1 MQRKEVHMGDSVIIV
16 GAGLAG
22 LTAAITLAE
31 HGQKSI
37 LVSNMPSERAQSV
50 LAEGGINAALDVKG
64 EDDSPEQHFK
74 DTMRAGKNLE
84 DPEAVRGLTEAAP
97 GIIHKLAAL
106 GVPFQTAG
114 FNLDQRSFG
123 GQKKKRTCYVKSS
136 TGKMLMTALIDE
148 TRKYEAQGLVE
159 RDPTGVFTQLL
170 IGEQSGQRTCAG
182 CLIADRLTG
191 KVQQLYGPVL
201 LACGG
206 MNGLFGN
213 QSTGSVIN
221 TGDAAAAVFSQGVAF
236 ADLEFIQYHPTTVA
250 AAGKRLLVSEAARG
264 EGGRLYV
271 KRNGH
276 PWYFMEEKYP
286 ELGNLMPRDVVSRE
300 MYEVV
305 RRGDCDSQVYLD
317 MTDLSD
323 DIWNQKLPDLRQE
336 CQEYAG
342 IDPAEDPV
350 PVSPGIHYFMGG
362 IAVDAHHK
370 TSLPG
375 LYAAGECA
383 ALYHG
388 ANRLGGNSTLGAIY
402 GGKQAA
408 NSIINSPKT
417 QPVDAAVDPAVSME
431 PFRLSD
437 ITERKMQAA
446 LLTGL
451 GVERDAVTMQKSLED
466 IRRLEPEADERHRRR
481 LLLAEGILEAA
492 LFRKETRGAQIRTD
506 YPEEDSNYQK
516 KTIIQYEDDEIS
528 VHLEGEA

>member
-1 MQRKEVHMGDSVIIV
+1 MGDSVIIV

-64 EDDSPEQHFK
+64 EDDSPEQHWE
-74 DTMRAGKNLE
+74 DTMQAGKNLE
-84 DPEAVRGLTEAAP
+84 DPEVVRGLTEAAP
-97 GIIHKLAAL
+97 EMIHRLAAL

-114 FNLDQRSFG
+114 FDLDQRNFG

-136 TGKMLMTALIDE
+136 IGKMLMTALIDE

-159 RDPTGVFTQLL
+159 RDTTGVFTQLI
-170 IGEQSGQRTCAG
+170 IGEQGGQRICAG
-182 CLIADRLTG
+182 CLITDRLTG
-191 KVQQLYGPVL
+191 ETQKLYGPVL

-213 QSTGSVIN
+213 HTTGTVIN

-271 KRNGH
+271 KRNGQ

-300 MYEVV
+300 MFDVV
-305 RRGDCDSQVYLD
+305 RREDCDNQVYLD
-317 MTDLSD
+317 LTGLSD
-323 DIWNQKLPDLRQE
+323 NVWDEKLPDLRRE

-342 IDPAEDPV
+342 IDPAETPV

-362 IAVDAHHK
+362 IAVDTQHK

-383 ALYHG
+383 AIYHG

-408 NSIINSPKT
+408 VSIISSPK
-417 QPVDAAVDPAVSME
+417 PELVNAEAGPAISMDPLQLLDS
-431 PFRLSD
+431 
-437 ITERKMQAA
+437 TERSMQAA
-446 LLTGL
+446 LLSGL
-451 GVERDAVTMQKSLED
+451 GIERDAESLQESSEN
-466 IRRLEPEADERHRRR
+466 IQALEAGADERHRRR
-481 LLLAEGILEAA
+481 LLLAEGMLRAA

-506 YPEEDSNYQK
+506 YPEENPAFQK
-516 KTIIQYEDDEIS
+516 KTIIQYRDGKIS